1 MLPELLERLG
11 PERLKPERLKPEH
24 QALVKRWVQ
33 ELHTLAGYAY
43 GSIYGDLNSIVHV
56 GKFSDILETDWERV
70 EQWFTLRIEAAKKRS
85 R

>member
-11 PERLKPERLKPEH
+11 PERLTPPH

-33 ELHTLAGYAY
+33 ELHSLAGYPY
-43 GSIYGDLNSIVHV
+43 GTIYGDLNGAFHV

-70 EQWFTLRIEAAKKRS
+70 EQWFTVRIEAAKKRS